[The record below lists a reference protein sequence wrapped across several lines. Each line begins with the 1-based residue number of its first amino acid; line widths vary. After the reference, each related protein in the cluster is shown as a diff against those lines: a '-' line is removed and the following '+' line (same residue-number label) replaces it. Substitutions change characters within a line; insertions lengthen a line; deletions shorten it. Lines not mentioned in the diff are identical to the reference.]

1 MSWRSSYYLSR
12 KFWTGFYYRISS
24 NSNRHSGIKNPSNK
38 EQLLSRF
45 IFISA
50 FPLLSDQANQYKKK
64 KKNSTFNVL
73 LFWFPQTIK
82 WSLFNKTRPKF
93 SKTFQ
98 SVQVLIRE
106 NTIQYNNLHQE
117 TFFSE
122 SENFCQNLQ
131 ERKQLVFS

>member
-1 MSWRSSYYLSR
+1 MSWSSSYYLSR
-12 KFWTGFYYRISS
+12 KFWAGFYYRISS

-64 KKNSTFNVL
+64 NTWTFNVL

-82 WSLFNKTRPKF
+82 WAPFNKTRPKF

-98 SVQVLIRE
+98 SAQVLIRE
-106 NTIQYNNLHQE
+106 NTVQYNNLHQE
-117 TFFSE
+117 TFFGE

>member
-12 KFWTGFYYRISS
+12 KFWAGFYYRISS

-50 FPLLSDQANQYKKK
+50 FLLLSDQANQYKK
-64 KKNSTFNVL
+64 NTWTFNVL
-73 LFWFPQTIK
+73 LFWFLQTIK
-82 WSLFNKTRPKF
+82 SSPFNKTRPKF
-93 SKTFQ
+93 WKTFQ
-98 SVQVLIRE
+98 SAQVLIRE
-106 NTIQYNNLHQE
+106 NTVQYNDLHQE

-131 ERKQLVFS
+131 ERKQLVFP